1 MYCKKTEIMCCLL
14 VLRKRTKTPL
24 AICTIGT
31 DLFRTLSLSKHK
43 KSDNFY
49 LEITPLKGQYR
60 SIKVMV
66 RKKYCF
72 IFTHIYMPTW
82 NSTPYT

>member
-1 MYCKKTEIMCCLL
+1 MYCKKTEIKCCLL

-49 LEITPLKGQYR
+49 LEVTPLKGQYR

-66 RKKYCF
+66 RKNTVSYSRISLYADMK
-72 IFTHIYMPTW
+72 
-82 NSTPYT
+82 